1 MRVQGTVE
9 VNRPLHEVFD
19 YVSDVRNYP
28 NWMAHVLEVAT
39 DTPGPPQQSDRFV
52 VAIKSVGRRFE
63 IPYERIAFELRRRCT
78 DQALGGPIPDH
89 RWDSAFQEVRGV
101 LKLLE
106 PLQKRSAERQLSK
119 DLQSLASTSS
129 HAVASARASLRRSSK

>member
-1 MRVQGTVE
+1 M
-9 VNRPLHEVFD
+9 
-19 YVSDVRNYP
+19 
-28 NWMAHVLEVAT
+28 
-39 DTPGPPQQSDRFV
+39 
-52 VAIKSVGRRFE
+52 RFE

-89 RWDSAFQEVRGV
+89 RWDSAFQEVRGGTRFTRTVEVKSRGV